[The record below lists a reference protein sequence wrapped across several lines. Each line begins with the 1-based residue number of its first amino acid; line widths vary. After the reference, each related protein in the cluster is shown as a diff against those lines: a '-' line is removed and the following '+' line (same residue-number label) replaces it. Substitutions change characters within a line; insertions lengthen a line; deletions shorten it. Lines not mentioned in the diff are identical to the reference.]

1 MGRYKTLA
9 TNTIIFGICNFTSKL
24 LVFFMLPFYTAVMSK
39 EEFGTADY
47 INTVVGLF
55 IPVLSLSIAQGCMR
69 YALDRNEDPK
79 QTFTFGFKVLSGGVL
94 ILLCTIPL
102 LEKLSIIKDYIF
114 IFILLYTSHVFQNF
128 FSLFARGLKKVSL
141 VGVSGVTS
149 AFVVVLSNILFLF
162 VFRFGVKGFL
172 MSIVVSDLFAIAI
185 LFIGCKLHRFF
196 TLKTDIRLSKDILYY
211 SLPMIPNSLGW
222 WINHSV
228 SRLFLNHYCG
238 VADVGIY
245 SAATKIPNMIDT
257 FRGFFIQAWQ
267 LSTIMEYENEEAISF
282 FEKIYKMYNVFL
294 ILLCTVLLIFSKS
307 LASVLYSNVFFEA
320 WKYTPVLIIG
330 VLFGSLIAYFTP
342 TYLAHKKTNR
352 LFFSTLF
359 GALITLV
366 LNSVLIPSIGIMGAA
381 IAMFLSNFA
390 VYSYVFVD
398 CRKYFPFN
406 LLNFHFISSY
416 IILIIYAYLIIC
428 LNISPLGVYSLFFL
442 IIIFLINKHDIQV
455 LSKESVLI
463 IKNKYCK
470 KEHFQ

>member
-228 SRLFLNHYCG
+228 SRLFLNHYCC
-238 VADVGIY
+238 VADVGIF
-245 SAATKIPNMIDT
+245 SAATKMPNIIDT
-257 FRGFFIQAWQ
+257 FRGFFVQAWQ
-267 LSTIMEYENEEAISF
+267 LSTIMEYDNKEAVSF
-282 FEKIYKMYNVFL
+282 FEKIYRLYNVFL
-294 ILLCTVLLIFSKS
+294 IILCTVLLILSRS
-307 LASVLYSNVFFEA
+307 LASVLYSNDFFEA
-320 WKYTPVLIIG
+320 WKYTPVLIVG

-342 TYLAHKKTNR
+342 SYLAHKKTNR
-352 LFFSTLF
+352 LFLSTLF
-359 GALITLV
+359 GALVTLV
-366 LNSVLIPSIGIMGAA
+366 CNSVLIPSIGIMGAA
-381 IAMFLSNFA
+381 ITVLLSNFA
-390 VYSYVFVD
+390 VYIYVFID
-398 CRKYFPFN
+398 CRKYYPFR
-406 LLNFHFISSY
+406 LIYYHFILSH
-416 IILIIYAYLIIC
+416 IILLVYACLIIC
-428 LNISPLGVYSLFFL
+428 LNISPLGLYSVIL
-442 IIIFLINKHDIQV
+442 IISIIFINKRDLQV
-455 LSKESVLI
+455 LSKESVAI
-463 IKNKYCK
+463 IKKTINKKQY
-470 KEHFQ
+470 